1 MVGGTEVNPAECVKE
16 AMRQLKSLGLYKGS
30 VDGIPGPLFQNAMLT
45 WNAANPPQGDTPPP
59 ALLPPTGLVDTRSA
73 GIIATLLPQVQQPFR
88 DLLFAINAEFAKQG
102 KPWMWKWISGLR
114 GKEEQNALYAQP
126 RDGKDNDG
134 DGRVDEADERVTGAR
149 FPYSAHNSGVAADG
163 GVFTYDGGYISEGI
177 GYDIAGAIGRK
188 MGFNWGADFGDRPHF
203 ALRPPSLR
211 TLSETAF
218 INEMARRIVNNLV
231 LWV

>member
-1 MVGGTEVNPAECVKE
+1 MNPTECVKE
-16 AMRQLKSLGLYKGS
+16 AMRQLKSLGLYKGV

-45 WNAANPPQGDTPPP
+45 WRAANPPQVDTPSP
-59 ALLPPTGLVDTRSA
+59 ALSPTGLVDARSE
-73 GIIATLLPQVQQPFR
+73 GRIVTLLSQVRQPFR
-88 DLLFAINAEFAKQG
+88 DLLIAINAEFAKQG
-102 KPWMWKWISGLR
+102 KPWKWKWISGHR

-126 RDGKDNDG
+126 SDGKDNDG
-134 DGRVDEADERVTGAR
+134 DKRVDEADERVTGAR

-163 GVFTYDGGYISEGI
+163 GVFGIDGSYIDEGI

-211 TLSETAF
+211 TFSETVF
-218 INEMARRIVNNLV
+218 INEMAKRIVNNLL